1 MVNQEILGPP
11 LPPSIPLA
19 PGPEPRGLLVDLGN
33 PRCPVMNGTPDGKSF
48 SDWRG
53 LRIGHCCG
61 ACVPKF
67 AADPEWYLEAAGIE
81 WRGPAGMVR
90 QVERARGA
98 GRAEA
103 VARLRSRWPVVREPD
118 AD

>member
-1 MVNQEILGPP
+1 MSEQELLEPRLSPDDSRSSGA
-11 LPPSIPLA
+11 A
-19 PGPEPRGLLVDLGN
+19 PGGLLVDLGN

-61 ACVPKF
+61 TCVPKF
-67 AADPEWYLEAAGIE
+67 DADPEWYLEAAGIE